1 MIKFSQG
8 LYHIHICFVELQPVI
23 KDEPSDPFNILE
35 GDNITLEWSYDLGG
49 GSFRRIEFRLINSP
63 TPILEVETVGQTPDY
78 LDNDYIGRLQ
88 VNVTTTQTSITILKA
103 NRTVDSKDYG
113 FNIFQR
119 NSPTVTSTVQI
130 SVQCKYNYAQFSFF
144 SITSCEKSFQE
155 YSWDIFPFT

>member
-1 MIKFSQG
+1 M
-8 LYHIHICFVELQPVI
+8 QPVI

-35 GDNITLEWSYDLGG
+35 GNNITLEWSYELGG
-49 GSFRRIEFRLINSP
+49 GSFRRIEFQLTDSQ
-63 TPILEVETVGQTPDY
+63 TPILEVDTVGQTPDY

-103 NRTVDSKDYG
+103 NRTDSNNYVL
-113 FNIFQR
+113 NIFQR
-119 NSPTVTSTVQI
+119 NSPIVASTVRI

>member
-1 MIKFSQG
+1 M
-8 LYHIHICFVELQPVI
+8 YHIHICFVELQPVI
-23 KDEPSDPFNILE
+23 KDKPSDPFNILE

-103 NRTVDSKDYG
+103 NRTVDNKEYG

-119 NSPTVTSTVQI
+119 NSPTVTSRVQI